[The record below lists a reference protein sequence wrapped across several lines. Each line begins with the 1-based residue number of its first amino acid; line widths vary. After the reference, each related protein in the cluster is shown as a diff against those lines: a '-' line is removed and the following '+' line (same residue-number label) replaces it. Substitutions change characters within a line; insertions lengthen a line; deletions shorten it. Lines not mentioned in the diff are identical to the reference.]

1 MFVHGQLDTLV
12 PFEHTI
18 KLKDN
23 CNCPYELL
31 MPEDMD
37 HNNFHYEIDF
47 IYPLKD
53 FLKRHTLFKLGETFE
68 VDFPVDVQEIPQI
81 IKETIRHERSKSQKG
96 AFQNCFGVSNN

>member
-1 MFVHGQLDTLV
+1 MFIHGQEDTLI

-31 MPEDMD
+31 FPEDMD

-47 IYPLKD
+47 IYPLRD
-53 FLKRHTLFKLGETFE
+53 FLKRHTYFITGETC
-68 VDFPVDVQEIPQI
+68 DIEIPLYIYEIPSQLKEI
-81 IKETIRHERSKSQKG
+81 INKENSKERSTS
-96 AFQNCFGVSNN
+96 FPNCFGVTN